1 MVRAVRT
8 PAESVSAAR
17 GTRRC
22 RPKKCLNFVMRWLA
36 ARPAGLPDA
45 NAALQA
51 ARNLRHDP
59 HPPPGVP
66 VYIKGSRF
74 GHVALST
81 GNGKIWSTDWP
92 APGLCSEVAIT
103 TLCRT
108 WGRTYAGW
116 STDYAGQAIPGIGPA
131 HPPFPGTVLR
141 GSKGAVVTQVQR
153 RLRAHGFTVSI
164 DGRFG
169 PQTDRALRAFQGKR
183 GLEVDGR
190 AGPRTWAAL
199 WR

>member
-1 MVRAVRT
+1 MTVRT
-8 PAESVSAAR
+8 PEQSVRAAR
-17 GTRRC
+17 ATRRC
-22 RPKKCLNFVMRWLA
+22 RPKKCLNFVMGWLDA
-36 ARPAGLPDA
+36 TPAGLPDA

-51 ARNLRHDP
+51 ARNLRHDA

-92 APGLCSEVAIT
+92 APGLCSEVSIS

-116 STDYAGQAIPGIGPA
+116 STDYAGQPIPGIGPA
-131 HPPFPGTVLR
+131 HPRFPGTVVR
-141 GSKGAVVTQVQR
+141 GSSGGVVKQVQR
-153 RLRAHGFTVSI
+153 RLRAHGFTLAV

-169 PQTDRALRAFQGKR
+169 PETDRVLRAFQRKR